1 MKAKVI
7 MLYVKGRDHLGRKI
21 VADLGGGRA
30 FVERSSRNDDMIL
43 THSINGQ
50 HWDSAAFD
58 MEDAQRMYDALGR
71 ILRHYRGQ
79 DIHNGGCDPA
89 TGEPYPL

>member
-1 MKAKVI
+1 M
-7 MLYVKGRDHLGRKI
+7 GRRI

-30 FVERSSRNDDMIL
+30 LVARRDPLNEYDGGYWGQQLIL
-43 THSINGQ
+43 TYCVNGQ

-58 MEDAQRMYDALGR
+58 MDVAQRLHDAL
-71 ILRHYRGQ
+71 ITVLRHHRDGLRV
-79 DIHNGGCDPA
+79 GGVDAA